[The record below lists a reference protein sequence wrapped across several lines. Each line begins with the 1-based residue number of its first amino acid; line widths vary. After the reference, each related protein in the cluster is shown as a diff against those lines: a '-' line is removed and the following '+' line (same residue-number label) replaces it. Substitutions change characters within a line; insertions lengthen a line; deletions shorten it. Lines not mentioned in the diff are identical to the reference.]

1 MVKWSNSAKY
11 DLRQIYEYISNNS
24 KIYGKKV
31 IDDIVRRTEQLNRFS
46 SSGRIVEELNNP
58 RIREILI
65 YSYRLIYQI
74 KSEEE
79 IEVLAIVHAKRQLKL
94 TEND

>member
-1 MVKWSNSAKY
+1 MVKWSNSAKH
-11 DLRQIYEYISNNS
+11 DLRQIYEYISSNS

-46 SSGRIVEELNNP
+46 SSGRMVEELNSP
-58 RIREILI
+58 RVREILI

-79 IEVLAIVHAKRQLKL
+79 IEVLAIVHAKRQIKL

>member
-11 DLRQIYEYISNNS
+11 DLRQIYEYISSNS

-31 IDDIVRRTEQLNRFS
+31 VDDIVRKTEQLNRFS
-46 SSGRIVEELNNP
+46 SSGRMVEELNNP
-58 RIREILI
+58 RVREILI

-79 IEVLAIVHAKRQLKL
+79 IEVLAIVHAKRQIKL